1 MGLYMNL
8 KLREALLHDIAW
20 IVAPEAPATTED
32 YAKAERILVRV
43 EAAHPPQ
50 SEPQPSR
57 APFAEQS
64 ERWNCTLFA
73 SISSP
78 DAPQSEPQGLR
89 EAAQKACDYYFK
101 DHGDYKYLL
110 SEHEEHMKCLRSA
123 LAAAPADGGL
133 RAVVKEIIKDWKS
146 EAFHGTPASSYAEV
160 LERRIAALSSLPTT
174 PRETREEAMAR
185 LDRDIAEGKLL
196 KPATPEGAQEAGK

>member
-50 SEPQPSR
+50 SEPQ
-57 APFAEQS
+57 
-64 ERWNCTLFA
+64 
-73 SISSP
+73 
-78 DAPQSEPQGLR
+78 GLR

-101 DHGDYKYLL
+101 DHGDYEYLL

-196 KPATPEGAQEAGK
+196 KPATPEGAQEVKP